1 MEKRDDTERDEKRR
15 EEERRDE
22 EEYREEAR
30 YAQPVTPEYQG
41 EHLIFDDLRNEPTTP
56 ADAER
61 EREEM
66 GPLAAPVEEPGTK
79 DELLG
84 EGVGGASGAVVGAA
98 VGSLAGPLGAAVGA
112 IAGALGGWWAGRAV
126 VDVASGITPEDDQAY
141 REDFERTDPRMA
153 DRAYED
159 VRYAYHLG
167 HIARWNPEYEGRSFE
182 EIEGDLARAWT
193 EDLRGRHGDW
203 IVVRHFV
210 RVGYLRTALPE
221 PARGAPLSVPVT
233 RDHARGE
240 EQGGEATTSS

>member
-1 MEKRDDTERDEKRR
+1 MERHDDAKHDEKQR

-30 YAQPVTPEYQG
+30 HAQPVTPEYQG

-56 ADAER
+56 DDVER

-66 GPLAAPVEEPGTK
+66 GPLAAPVEDPGTK

-112 IAGALGGWWAGRAV
+112 IAGAVGGWWAGRAV
-126 VDVASGITPEDDQAY
+126 VDVASEITPEDDQVY
-141 REDFERTDPRMA
+141 REDFERADPQMA

-167 HIARWNPEYEGRSFE
+167 HIARWNPEYEGRPFE
-182 EIEGDLARAWT
+182 EVEIDLARAWT

-203 IVVRHFV
+203 TVVRHFV
-210 RVGYLRTALPE
+210 RVGYMRTALPE
-221 PARGAPLSVPVT
+221 PARGMPLTVPVN
-233 RDHARGE
+233 REEPRGE
-240 EQGGEATTSS
+240 APGGEASTSR